1 MPWDKQFDVDATL
14 DRAVNQFWGHGYE
27 STSMQALV
35 DCTGV
40 NRASLYATYGDKRA
54 IFLAALHRY
63 DVMRR
68 QAMLGKLEKV
78 RPIDAIRRLFT
89 GFAEQGST
97 DAHPRGCFLA
107 NTAVELAAHDAE
119 IRDIVAKAQREL
131 EEFFRRKIEEGQA
144 AGEIAREVDPVA
156 KAQALLAALLGLLV
170 LVQSRPEPR
179 LLRGITAEILASLK

>member
-14 DRAVNQFWGHGYE
+14 DRAVNQFWEHGYE
-27 STSMQALV
+27 STTMQELV

-54 IFLAALHRY
+54 IFIAALQRY
-63 DVMRR
+63 DVVRR
-68 QAMLGKLEKV
+68 QAMLAKLAKV
-78 RPIDAIRRLFT
+78 RPLDAIRRLFA
-89 GFAEQGST
+89 GFAEQGGD

-119 IRDIVAKAQREL
+119 VREIVAKAQREL

-144 AGEIAREVDPVA
+144 AGEISGDLDAAA

-170 LVQSRPEPR
+170 LVQSRPEAR
-179 LLRGITAEILASLK
+179 LLRGITAEALASLK